1 MMKSRYSDWT
11 ASEWISMWQD
21 HMRNVLTDMMDN
33 VRSDIAHGY
42 EPWGYSV
49 RQSMAEIAEF
59 TAKWERKI
67 TELARLDTDAKGR
80 KCFEWLKESGAIE

>member
-1 MMKSRYSDWT
+1 MKTKYSDWT
-11 ASEWISMWQD
+11 AKEWISMWND
-21 HMRNVLTDMMDN
+21 DKRSVLATMMGNVK
-33 VRSDIAHGY
+33 SDIEAGY

-59 TAKWERKI
+59 TAKWERQI

-80 KCFEWLKESGAIE
+80 KCFEWLKESGCID